1 MNAGEEYIADNEVEF
16 LAQWKELKLVGVDV
30 FVYGNG
36 VVEFEGEKYRN
47 NETIQ
52 ITEGEDMELS
62 FVPEPKAELRSV
74 TVGSN
79 GIATPY
85 GAREEITLDSVSGYT
100 TVTAMFGSAPEY
112 SITYVLNGGENS
124 PENPEK
130 YTKGTSFTF
139 SQY

>member
-1 MNAGEEYIADNEVEF
+1 
-16 LAQWKELKLVGVDV
+16 
-30 FVYGNG
+30 
-36 VVEFEGEKYRN
+36 
-47 NETIQ
+47 
-52 ITEGEDMELS
+52 MELS

-74 TVGSN
+74 TIGSN

-130 YTKGTSFTF
+130 YTKGSSFIFEPKVTTATGF
-139 SQY
+139 SGFPMLKSPVPAPPGEERKAQQQD